1 MERNIIIGRKGRY
14 NRKSAKNTHCQNA
27 QKRDVKF
34 SKFVEIFAKKFNKK
48 ACKIWIY
55 IV

>member
-1 MERNIIIGRKGRY
+1 MERNIIIGKKREYSK
-14 NRKSAKNTHCQNA
+14 KCAKNTYCQNA
-27 QKRDVKF
+27 QKRNVKF